1 MRQTQSRKV
10 LVKLLTRIKVGG
22 LSGYRLHVP
31 LIFSAVQMSEDQS
44 ALRQMMRL
52 RGFSLMTNIMDD
64 YEKDLE
70 VLMLVCVLNLS

>member
-1 MRQTQSRKV
+1 
-10 LVKLLTRIKVGG
+10 
-22 LSGYRLHVP
+22 
-31 LIFSAVQMSEDQS
+31 MSEDQP

-70 VLMLVCVLNLS
+70 ILMLVRPLTLHDN

>member
-1 MRQTQSRKV
+1 MFPSQQLR
-10 LVKLLTRIKVGG
+10 
-22 LSGYRLHVP
+22 P
-31 LIFSAVQMSEDQS
+31 LFQMSEDES

-70 VLMLVCVLNLS
+70 VLMLVCVFFSVFFRVVN